1 MIFILLLSVNNFTL
15 ISCFLSSGR
24 SQPPFSPA
32 LEVAAAVLIRDSHAM
47 QSVLPLL
54 DLLGVCVFAA
64 SGALVASRKEMDLVG
79 FGLMACLTGVG
90 GGTLRDLLLGRDV
103 FWIAD
108 PKPIIIC
115 LTVAAVLFFTAHV
128 IQRRHALLLW
138 ADGLGIALYGVMG
151 AELALQTGASPL
163 IAIIMGM
170 MTATFGGLIRD
181 VVCQET
187 PLILRK
193 EVYATCAA
201 LAATVYVTL
210 AGLDVPRD
218 AAIALGFTAG
228 FALRALGIVRG
239 LSLPTY
245 RPRPGREY

>member
-1 MIFILLLSVNNFTL
+1 
-15 ISCFLSSGR
+15 
-24 SQPPFSPA
+24 
-32 LEVAAAVLIRDSHAM
+32 M
-47 QSVLPLL
+47 QSVLSIL

-90 GGTLRDLLLGRDV
+90 GGTLRDLLLDRPV

-108 PKPIIIC
+108 PKPIVIC
-115 LTVAAVLFFTAHV
+115 LAVATLLFFTAHV
-128 IQRRHALLLW
+128 IQRRYALLLW
-138 ADGLGIALYGVMG
+138 ADGIGIALYGVMG
-151 AELALQTGASPL
+151 AELARQSGVGPL
-163 IAIIMGM
+163 LAIIMGM

-181 VVCQET
+181 VICHET

-201 LAATVYVTL
+201 LAATVYVAL
-210 AGLDVPRD
+210 AGLDVPRE
-218 AAIALGFTAG
+218 AAVALGFTAG
-228 FALRALGIVRG
+228 FALRAMGIARG